1 MSGQDTRQPSPARR
15 LSGVLHRH
23 PVLRLTLLLVA
34 PMIVLVVVYL
44 GSLAVLLVSA
54 FWTTDDF
61 TGEIV
66 HEATLD
72 NFRAIFTT
80 GVYRTVTLRTIAV
93 ASAVTVICAVMAF
106 PMALFMAKVA
116 SPRSRRVLVVLL
128 LTPLWASYLVK
139 AYAWRA
145 MLAGEGV
152 VNWALAPFGLEG
164 PGFGLTAVVIVLTY
178 LWLPFM
184 VLPVYAG
191 LERLPD
197 SMIEASS
204 DLGAK
209 AGRTI
214 RSVVVPLAFP
224 AVVAGAIFTF
234 SLSLGDYIVV
244 QIVGGKSQLIGNL
257 IQGNAGAANNL
268 PLAAALAAV
277 PIAIMIVFLLAVRRT
292 GALDNL

>member
-1 MSGQDTRQPSPARR
+1 MSQQDTRRPSLARR

-23 PVLRLTLLLVA
+23 PVLRLTLLLAA
-34 PMIVLVVVYL
+34 PMLVLVVIYL
-44 GSLAVLLVSA
+44 GALAVLLVSA

-66 HEATLD
+66 HEATFD
-72 NFRAIFTT
+72 NFRSIVTT
-80 GVYRTVTLRTIAV
+80 DVYRTVTLRSIGV
-93 ASAVTVICAVMAF
+93 AAAVTVICAVFAF

-152 VNWALAPFGLEG
+152 VNWALAPFGLAG
-164 PGFGLTAVVIVLTY
+164 PGFGLTATVIVLTY

-184 VLPVYAG
+184 VLPIYAG

-197 SMIEASS
+197 TMLEASS

-234 SLSLGDYIVV
+234 SLSLGDYIAV

-277 PIAIMIVFLLAVRRT
+277 PIVIMVVFLLGVRRT